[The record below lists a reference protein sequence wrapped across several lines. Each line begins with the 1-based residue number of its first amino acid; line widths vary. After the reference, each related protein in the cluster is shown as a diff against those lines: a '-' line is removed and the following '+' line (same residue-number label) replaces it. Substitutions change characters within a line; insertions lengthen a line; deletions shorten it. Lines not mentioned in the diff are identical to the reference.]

1 MYRTIIQARA
11 ARPLAVTAVAALLAI
26 TVISGC
32 GSTGSPP
39 ASQTAAPPPAAPSSS
54 APAAPPSS
62 DPTST
67 TSSCTAWPG
76 VGALAAVAFPMRE
89 LADDEE
95 INGPDSGLNNSAEMA
110 VSIAESGLARIVT
123 QLPNPYYSEI
133 QNEVLSVGPS
143 SSAAQLDTAA
153 SDAESLAATIAQ
165 LCYTA

>member
-1 MYRTIIQARA
+1 MYRTLIQARA
-11 ARPLAVTAVAALLAI
+11 ARPLAVTAVSALLAI

-39 ASQTAAPPPAAPSSS
+39 ASQ
-54 APAAPPSS
+54 PAAPPSS
-62 DPTST
+62 DPTSS

-95 INGPDSGLNNSAEMA
+95 INGPDSSLNNSAEMA

-165 LCYTA
+165 LCYTP

>member
-1 MYRTIIQARA
+1 MYRTLIHARA
-11 ARPLAVTAVAALLAI
+11 ARPLAVTAVSALLAI

-32 GSTGSPP
+32 GSAGSPP
-39 ASQTAAPPPAAPSSS
+39 ASQPSAPPPAAPSSS
-54 APAAPPSS
+54 PPSS

-95 INGPDSGLNNSAEMA
+95 INGPDSSLNNSAEMA

-165 LCYTA
+165 LCYTP

>member
-1 MYRTIIQARA
+1 MYRTLIQARA
-11 ARPLAVTAVAALLAI
+11 ARPLAVTAVSALLAI

-39 ASQTAAPPPAAPSSS
+39 ASQTSAPPPAT
-54 APAAPPSS
+54 PPSS
-62 DPTST
+62 DPTSS

-95 INGPDSGLNNSAEMA
+95 INGPDSSLNNSAEMA

-165 LCYTA
+165 LCYTP

>member
-1 MYRTIIQARA
+1 MYRTLIQARA
-11 ARPLAVTAVAALLAI
+11 ARPLAVTAVSALLAI

-32 GSTGSPP
+32 GSTGSPT
-39 ASQTAAPPPAAPSSS
+39 ASQ
-54 APAAPPSS
+54 PAAPPSS
-62 DPTST
+62 DPTSS

-95 INGPDSGLNNSAEMA
+95 INGPDSSLNNSAEMA

-165 LCYTA
+165 LCYTP